1 MKSALIVIDVQKSFM
16 QMPFWSEEDLPAFQE
31 KQLALIAGYKARGLP
46 VVQIFHHSHAGHAK
60 GAFDPANGLCVS
72 MDWLPDFADVT
83 FNKHV
88 HNALTDTGLLQW
100 LEDNAIEHVTIS
112 GIRTEQCCETTARVA
127 SDLGFKVDFVS
138 EATLTW
144 AMTHPDG
151 STLPA
156 ADIKY
161 RTELVLAGRFARIL
175 TVEQCLAGQD
185 EHATA

>member
-16 QMPFWSEEDLPAFQE
+16 QQPFWSEEDLPAFRE
-31 KQLALIAGYKARGLP
+31 KQLALIAGYQARGLP
-46 VVQIFHHSHAGHAK
+46 VVQIFHHSR
-60 GAFDPANGLCVS
+60 GAFDPASGWCVS
-72 MDWLPDFADVT
+72 MDWLPDYADVT

-88 HNALTDTGLLQW
+88 HNAFTDSGLLQW
-100 LEDNAIEHVTIS
+100 LKDNDIEHISVS

-151 STLPA
+151 SVLSA
-156 ADIKY
+156 AQIKH

-175 TVEQCLAGQD
+175 TVEQCLAGLD
-185 EHATA
+185 EYVAA

>member
-1 MKSALIVIDVQKSFM
+1 MKSALIVIDVQKSFT
-16 QMPFWSEEDLPAFQE
+16 QQPFWSEEDLPAFRE
-31 KQLALIAGYKARGLP
+31 KQLALISGYKARGLP
-46 VVQIFHHSHAGHAK
+46 VVQIFHHSK

-72 MDWLPDFADVT
+72 LDWLPDYADVS

-88 HNALTDTGLLQW
+88 HNALTDSGLLQW
-100 LEDNAIEHVTIS
+100 LHDNEIEHVSVS

-151 STLPA
+151 STLSA
-156 ADIKY
+156 AEIKH
-161 RTELVLAGRFARIL
+161 RTELVLAGRFARIA
-175 TVEQCLAGQD
+175 TVAQSLAGLD
-185 EHATA
+185 ERTAT